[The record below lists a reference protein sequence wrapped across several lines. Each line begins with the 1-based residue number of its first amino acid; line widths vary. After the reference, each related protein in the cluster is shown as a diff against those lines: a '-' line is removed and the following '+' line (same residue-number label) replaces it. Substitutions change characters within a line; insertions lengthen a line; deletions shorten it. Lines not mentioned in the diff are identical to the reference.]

1 MALRTLQPGDKVKIY
16 LLVSMFQ
23 RVVSQVTVSYLG
35 ETERFCDTSQRQVR
49 VTPHLD
55 KLLHIQHHNIHDHS
69 QQAEIR
75 KAFSKLGDSSALASS
90 AGLTVIIHL
99 LQILIILFS
108 EKGQEEEVARGELR
122 CLQEAMAR
130 ECNQVALSPQ
140 SWQSSKRGKR

>member
-1 MALRTLQPGDKVKIY
+1 M
-16 LLVSMFQ
+16 
-23 RVVSQVTVSYLG
+23 TVSYLG

-55 KLLHIQHHNIHDHS
+55 KFLHIVNITIFMIILIKLIN
-69 QQAEIR
+69 ENR

-90 AGLTVIIHL
+90 AGLTVTIHL
-99 LQILIILFS
+99 LKILIILFS

-130 ECNQVALSPQ
+130 ECNQVIPIMPI
-140 SWQSSKRGKR
+140 